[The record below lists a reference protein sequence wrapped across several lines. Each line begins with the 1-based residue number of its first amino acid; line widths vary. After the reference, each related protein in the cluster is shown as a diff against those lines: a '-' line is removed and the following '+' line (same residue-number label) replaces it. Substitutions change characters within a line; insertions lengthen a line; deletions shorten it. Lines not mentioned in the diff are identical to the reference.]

1 MQYFLLSVSTDNEL
15 RRLVD
20 CRKYLQFTTLVNI
33 TSADG
38 KVIMLQSWQGK
49 YITGR
54 NYPVHGQDNIHADI
68 WIEKFDNK
76 C

>member
-20 CRKYLQFTTLVNI
+20 CREYLQFTTLVNI

-38 KVIMLQSWQGK
+38 KVIMLQS
-49 YITGR
+49 
-54 NYPVHGQDNIHADI
+54 
-68 WIEKFDNK
+68 
-76 C
+76 